1 VVKLRRKVM
10 NEQDREKIKKIINDR
25 KRAHDYLKARE
36 SRTYEAFIDM
46 EKAAFASGTLEKKFK
61 EMIAVGISIAV
72 NCESCMQWHI
82 REALS
87 AGATEEQVLEAIEV
101 GMEMGGGPATV
112 SSRFA
117 LSVLEYYT
125 KKDEPGPSV

>member
-1 VVKLRRKVM
+1 M
-10 NEQDREKIKKIINDR
+10 NEQDKEKIKKIIRDR
-25 KRAHDYLKARE
+25 KNTADYLMERK
-36 SRTYEAFIDM
+36 SRTYEAFVDM
-46 EKAAFASGTLEKKFK
+46 EKAAFSSGTLEKKFK
-61 EMIAVGISIAV
+61 EMIAIGISIVV

-82 REALS
+82 REALN

-117 LSVLEYYT
+117 ISVLEYYS
-125 KKDEPGPSV
+125 KKDEPGSSA

>member
-1 VVKLRRKVM
+1 M
-10 NEQDREKIKKIINDR
+10 NEQDKEKIKKIIRDR
-25 KRAHDYLKARE
+25 KHADDYLKERN
-36 SRTYEAFIDM
+36 SRTYRAFIDM
-46 EKAAFASGTLEKKFK
+46 EKAAFESGTLDKKFK
-61 EMIAVGISIAV
+61 EMIAIGISIAV

-82 REALS
+82 REALN

-117 LSVLEYYT
+117 ISVLEYYT
-125 KKDEPGPSV
+125 GKTSLSSSS

>member
-1 VVKLRRKVM
+1 M
-10 NEQDREKIKKIINDR
+10 NEQDKEKIKKIIKDR
-25 KRAHDYLKARE
+25 KNADVYLKERK

-61 EMIAVGISIAV
+61 EMIAIGISIAV
-72 NCESCMQWHI
+72 NCESCMQWHV
-82 REALS
+82 REALN

-117 LSVLEYYT
+117 ISVLAYYS
-125 KKDEPGPSV
+125 KKDEPGSSA

>member
-1 VVKLRRKVM
+1 M
-10 NEQDREKIKKIINDR
+10 DEQDREKIKKIINDR
-25 KRAHDYLKARE
+25 KHAHDYLKARK

-61 EMIAVGISIAV
+61 EMIAVGISVVV

-87 AGATEEQVLEAIEV
+87 AGATEEQILEAIEV

-112 SSRFA
+112 SSRFG

-125 KKDEPGPSV
+125 KKGDPGQSD

>member
-1 VVKLRRKVM
+1 M
-10 NEQDREKIKKIINDR
+10 NEQDKEKIRKIIRDR
-25 KRAHDYLKARE
+25 KHVHDYLKAKG
-36 SRTYEAFIDM
+36 SQTYGAFLKM
-46 EKAAFASGTLEKKFK
+46 EKAAFSSGALDTKFK
-61 EMIAVGISIAV
+61 EMIAIGISVVV
-72 NCESCMQWHI
+72 NCESCMQHHI

-117 LSVLEYYT
+117 ISVLEYYT

>member
-1 VVKLRRKVM
+1 M
-10 NEQDREKIKKIINDR
+10 NERDRDKIKKIIDDR
-25 KRAHDYLKARE
+25 KRAHDYLKARK

-46 EKAAFASGTLEKKFK
+46 EKAAFASGALEKKFK

-72 NCESCMQWHI
+72 NCESCMQWHV

-117 LSVLEYYT
+117 ISVLEYYT
-125 KKDEPGPSV
+125 KKSDPGPSG

>member
-1 VVKLRRKVM
+1 M
-10 NEQDREKIKKIINDR
+10 SECDRERIKKIIDDR
-25 KRAHDYLKARE
+25 KRAHDYLKARK
-36 SRTYEAFIDM
+36 SRTYAAFIDM
-46 EKAAFASGTLEKKFK
+46 EKAAFASGALEKKFK
-61 EMIAVGISIAV
+61 EMIAIGISVVV

-117 LSVLEYYT
+117 ISVLEYYS
-125 KKDEPGPSV
+125 KKDEPGSSA